1 MERTFILK
9 EKELYEIIEY
19 FASRNRSFTFDR
31 TRKRAAVLSRSAI
44 VNALVKHTNQEVL
57 GGILGIDRTTC
68 YHYIKTHDDNMRY
81 QDYKELFEEAVYCKN
96 KMLTG
101 AFNAE
106 TALFEDYESLRFEN
120 SQLRAKLNRVQ
131 KILSESTLALLE

>member
-1 MERTFILK
+1 MEQTFILK
-9 EKELYEIIEY
+9 EKELYEIVEY
-19 FASRNRSFTFDR
+19 YGSRNKSFTFDR
-31 TRKRAAVLSRSAI
+31 TRKREAVLSRGAI
-44 VNALVKHTNQEVL
+44 VNALIRHTNQEVL
-57 GGILGIDRTTC
+57 GAILGIDRTTC
-68 YHYIKTHDDNMRY
+68 YHYIKTHDNNMRY
-81 QDYKELFEEAVYCKN
+81 SDYRELFEEAVYCKN

-131 KILSESTLALLE
+131 RILSESTLALLE